1 MTTIAITGRDICES
15 AGAQRLNRRL
25 IASFRKWQTNRRTRK
40 DLARLSDFMLKDLG
54 ISRSQAE
61 NEYQK
66 PFWKQ

>member
-1 MTTIAITGRDICES
+1 MTTIAITGRDVCES

-25 IASFRKWQTNRRTRK
+25 IALFRKWQTNRRTRK

>member
-1 MTTIAITGRDICES
+1 MTTIAITGRDVCES

-25 IASFRKWQTNRRTRK
+25 IALFRKWQTNRRTRN

>member
-1 MTTIAITGRDICES
+1 MTTIAITGRDVCES
-15 AGAQRLNRRL
+15 AGAKRLNRRL
-25 IASFRKWQTNRRTRK
+25 IALFRKWQTNRRTRK

>member
-25 IASFRKWQTNRRTRK
+25 IALFRKWQTNRRTRK